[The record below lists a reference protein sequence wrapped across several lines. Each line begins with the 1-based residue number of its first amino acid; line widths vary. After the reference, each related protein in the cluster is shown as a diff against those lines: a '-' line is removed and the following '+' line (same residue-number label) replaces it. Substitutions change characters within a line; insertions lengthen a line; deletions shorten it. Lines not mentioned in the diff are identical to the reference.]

1 MRRPA
6 RRSHALLVTACLIG
20 LLGGSLLRAQ
30 EPPPAEPPPLEP
42 PTAMQPA
49 PGETQPAA
57 PVPESV
63 TGTEP
68 PGAAATPPAPAVP
81 VPPAAPAAPPEGS
94 LDFNLQFPPEQG
106 GGSAAGS
113 ANSLEYVRDDY
124 AVLMGE
130 VKIKYQDLELSADA
144 AEIDLKTRIVNAH
157 GHVILDQGP
166 RRLTGESLVFDLG
179 AKTGTLK
186 EATGQV
192 KPDYYFVGR
201 EVIKTGADTYV
212 VVDGTF
218 TSCSQAVP
226 DWSFR
231 LGRATIEVE
240 GYSHIRSASMR
251 VKKAPVFYFPYL
263 IWPVKSERSAG
274 LLIPNIGYSDRRGG
288 ELGLAYFQPLGRSYD
303 TTVHVDLF
311 TKSYLGIGNEF
322 RYRPSENT
330 VGRALGYV
338 IQDPETD
345 EWRWKLQANHTS
357 NQLPFGMRGV
367 VNYED
372 YSDFNFFRD
381 FERDLDRNA
390 QRSIYS
396 QAFVSGNWGPH
407 LVNLLADDRQ
417 TIVGGTGGEFA
428 ELRKLP
434 SLEYRLRST
443 RVGRTP
449 LYIQGQG
456 SVAYLDLQRPDSY
469 SGSYGRVDLFPQLS
483 LPLRTFP
490 WLSVT
495 PTTGARLTYYSDSR
509 DTLGQNLTGEPL
521 TRAVPIAGLEI
532 VGPSFSRIF
541 DGFGSFSKVKHLIQP
556 RWTYSYS
563 REFEEVDEVPVF
575 DEIDTS
581 IFTNNSGRLALANRF
596 LGKSISKDPLKPA
609 GSAREFLLVEI
620 ARNYSFDEDT
630 PLLRSQD
637 GTLASQAGP
646 IEGLIRFSPTD
657 RTNLRFETVYDTL
670 FKAVT
675 GTAFSGNLGYK
686 THNFG
691 LSWVVRKPAESQ
703 IGQNNRTDQ
712 IRFNSAVTVIPRRL
726 QLEAQIN
733 YDLEDQGLQSQRY
746 VANFNSQCY
755 GLRLEFRN
763 TPTFRDG
770 METQDKEIRFSLSL
784 KNVGTFLDLTSR
796 SSQADTP

>member
-6 RRSHALLVTACLIG
+6 RRSQALLLTACLS
-20 LLGGSLLRAQ
+20 LLGGGLLRAQ

-49 PGETQPAA
+49 PGETQP
-57 PVPESV
+57 
-63 TGTEP
+63 
-68 PGAAATPPAPAVP
+68 PPAPVEPAVP
-81 VPPAAPAAPPEGS
+81 PTGTAPAAPAAPPLPPEGS

-144 AEIDLKTRIVNAH
+144 AEIDLRTRIVNAH

-201 EVIKTGADTYV
+201 EVRKTGADTYEV
-212 VVDGTF
+212 IDGTF
-218 TSCSQAVP
+218 TSCEQEVP

-231 LGRATIEVE
+231 LGRATVEVE

-303 TTVHVDLF
+303 TTVHLDLF

-322 RYRPSENT
+322 RYRPSEST
-330 VGRALGYV
+330 VGRALGYA
-338 IQDPETD
+338 IRDPETD
-345 EWRWKLQANHTS
+345 EWRWKIEAHHDS
-357 NQLPFGMRGV
+357 NKLPFGMRGV

-396 QAFVSGNWGPH
+396 QAFLSGSWGPH

-417 TIVGGTGGEFA
+417 TIIGGSGGEFA

-456 SVAYLDLQRPDSY
+456 SVAYLDLQRPGSY

-483 LPLRTFP
+483 LPIRTFP

-495 PTTGARLTYYSDSR
+495 PTTGARLTYYTDTR
-509 DTLGQNLTGEPL
+509 DMLGQNLTGQAL

-541 DGFGSFSKVKHLIQP
+541 DGFGNFSKIKHLIQP

-563 REFEEVDEVPVF
+563 REFEDADEVPIF
-575 DEIDTS
+575 DEIDTGVFS
-581 IFTNNSGRLALANRF
+581 SNSGRLALANRF
-596 LGKSISKDPLKPA
+596 LGKTVSKDPLKPA
-609 GSAREFLLVEI
+609 GAAREFLLFEI

-637 GTLASQAGP
+637 GTLASQSGP
-646 IEGLIRFSPTD
+646 IEGLIRFSPTE

-670 FKAVT
+670 FKTVT

-691 LSWVVRKPAESQ
+691 LSWVVRKPAESLP
-703 IGQNNRTDQ
+703 GQNNRTDQ

-726 QLEAQIN
+726 QLEAQVN

-763 TPTFRDG
+763 NPTIRDG
-770 METQDKEIRFSLSL
+770 RETEDKEFRFSLSL

-796 SSQADTP
+796 SSQAAEP